1 MNENTLSSGS
11 HTEDLIRLAKSIS
24 LEDLSPSVVH
34 EGRRILVDCIATI
47 LAGATQVPI
56 LALAEQMNAASSV
69 MQSRIVGNNLRA
81 EAMWAALV
89 NGTSG
94 VWFGLDPGNR
104 HAGGNPAIYAVSAGL
119 AVADRE
125 GASGRRLLEAI
136 IAGCEIGAR
145 VGAGTTLRPG
155 MHPHGSWPVVGA
167 ATAAGLVMGY
177 NEDDLRETLNMS
189 TSLNLAT
196 SSKAAAEGANI
207 LSVYGGFGAGMG
219 VMAAD
224 LVSDY
229 FTAEK
234 DGITSIFGEIAGVF
248 FDTEKALEDI
258 GQRWEIERGYH
269 KIHACDRCVDPA
281 LDALIGLTTEKDF
294 LPGDVERID
303 VSTYAMAAT
312 MNDTAPDNLFAA
324 RRSIPYA
331 VASYLILKDSGLAA
345 YSEKA
350 FDDPAIGDLAARVSV
365 REDLTLSQGAP
376 ASQPAVLTIKLH
388 NGKVL
393 EKSVVFPAGEYD
405 FKPLDD
411 DILSHKF
418 KALAAHSLSPD
429 GVAEMLDMLWKIE
442 TVDNVRLLIDL

>member
-1 MNENTLSSGS
+1 MNEKTFSSGS
-11 HTEDLIRLAKSIS
+11 HTEDLVKLAESIS
-24 LEDLSPSVVH
+24 LENLPSSVVH
-34 EGRRILVDCIATI
+34 EGRRILVDCIGTI
-47 LAGATQVPI
+47 LSGANQAPI
-56 LALAEQMNAASSV
+56 IALAEQMNAASSA
-69 MQSRIVGNNLRA
+69 MQSRILGTNLRA
-81 EAMWAALV
+81 EAMWAALA

-94 VWFGLDPGNR
+94 IWFGLDPGNR

-119 AVADRE
+119 AVAERE

-145 VGAGTTLRPG
+145 VGAGTTLRSG

-177 NEDDLRETLNMS
+177 KENDLRETLNMS

-196 SSKAAAEGANI
+196 SSKAAAEGATI

-219 VMAAD
+219 VLAAD

-229 FTAEK
+229 FSAEK
-234 DGITSIFGEIAGVF
+234 NGISTIFGEIAGVF
-248 FDTEKALEDI
+248 FDSEKSLENI
-258 GQRWEIERGYH
+258 GQKWEIERGYH

-281 LDALIGLTTEKDF
+281 IDALIGLTKEEDF
-294 LPGDVERID
+294 SPGDVERID
-303 VSTYAMAAT
+303 ISTYGMAAT
-312 MNDTAPDNLFAA
+312 MNDRAPDNVFAA

-331 VASYLILKDSGLAA
+331 MASYLIMKNSGLAA

-350 FDDPAIGDLAARVSV
+350 FDDPFIRDLAARVSV
-365 REDLTLSQGAP
+365 REDLKLSQNNS
-376 ASQPAVLTIKLH
+376 ASQPAPLSIKLY

-393 EKSVVFPAGEYD
+393 EKSFAFPVGEYD

-418 KALAAHSLSPD
+418 KTLAAHSLSSD
-429 GVAEMLDMLWKIE
+429 GVAKMLDMLWKIE
-442 TVDNVRLLIDL
+442 TIDNVRLLTDL

>member
-1 MNENTLSSGS
+1 MNEKTFSSGS
-11 HTEDLIRLAKSIS
+11 HTEDLVKLAKSIS
-24 LEDLSPSVVH
+24 LEDLSPSIVH

-47 LAGATQVPI
+47 LAGAGQAPI
-56 LALAEQMNAASSV
+56 IALAEQMHGASGV
-69 MQSRIVGNNLRA
+69 MHSKIWGSNFRA
-81 EAMWAALV
+81 EAMWAAFV

-104 HAGGNPAIYAVSAGL
+104 HAGGNLAIYAVAAGL
-119 AVADRE
+119 AVAERE
-125 GASGRRLLEAI
+125 EVPGKRLLEAI
-136 IAGCEIGAR
+136 IAGYEVGAR
-145 VGAGTTLRPG
+145 VGIGTTLRPG
-155 MHPHGSWPVVGA
+155 MHPHGSWPIVGA
-167 ATAAGLVMGY
+167 TTAAGLLMGY
-177 NEDDLRETLNMS
+177 SEDDLRETLNMS

-196 SSKAAAEGANI
+196 SCKAASEGANI

-219 VMAAD
+219 VLAAD

-234 DGITSIFGEIAGVF
+234 DGISSIFGNIAGVF

-269 KIHACDRCVDPA
+269 KIHACDRCADPA
-281 LDALIGLTTEKDF
+281 LDALIGLTIEENF

-303 VSTYAMAAT
+303 VSTYGMAAT
-312 MNDTAPDNLFAA
+312 MNDIAPDNLFAA

-350 FDDPAIGDLAARVSV
+350 FDDPVIRDLAARVSV
-365 REDLTLSQGAP
+365 REDLKLSQGTP
-376 ASQPAVLTIKLH
+376 ASQPAVLSIKLH

-393 EKSVVFPAGEYD
+393 EKSVVSPAGEYD

-418 KALAAHSLSPD
+418 KALAAQSLSPD

-442 TVDNVRLLIDL
+442 TIDNVRLLADL